1 MKMNRREKLITE
13 LALPIVEGLGFSLWG
28 VHAPLAGK
36 KAMVSVFID
45 TPGAVV
51 SREGGPREERTGVN
65 LDQCAQVSRDLGL
78 AIEVEDAMP
87 GAYRL
92 EVSSPGL
99 ERRFFK
105 LGQMSPYTGRKVK
118 VELELPENGRKNF
131 SATLVEVGEGFFI
144 VEDDEQISHRIGWDQ
159 VKKAR
164 LVHEF

>member
-1 MKMNRREKLITE
+1 MKMNRREQKITE
-13 LALPIVEGLGFSLWG
+13 LARPIVEGQGFSLWG
-28 VHAPLAGK
+28 VHAPMAGK

-45 TPGAVV
+45 TPGAVATLEGKPRDE
-51 SREGGPREERTGVN
+51 REGVN

-78 AIEVEDAMP
+78 AMEVEDFIP

-105 LGQMSPYTGRKVK
+105 LEQMAPYTSRKIK
-118 VELELPENGRKNF
+118 IKLEVPQNGRMKF
-131 SATLVEVGEGFFI
+131 SARLIELGEDHFI